1 MTPMQ
6 PRDGTARSQHP
17 EVSQRETERTILA
30 LLLSEPHA
38 WNSTEIGRELGGQ
51 SIASQDAIDGL
62 VRAGLLNREGDLIL
76 ASRAARAFEELEP

>member
-6 PRDGTARSQHP
+6 PRDGTTRSQHP
-17 EVSQRETERTILA
+17 GVSQREIERTILA

-38 WNSTEIGRELGGQ
+38 WNITEITREMGGQ
-51 SIASQDAIDGL
+51 TIASQDAIDGL
-62 VRAGLLNREGDLIL
+62 LRAGLLNREGDLVL